1 MHTYVPLRLSLTFVI
16 IDIQLN
22 ATKTNAYT
30 PVTAHAQV
38 LDTAQAYICTP
49 HCPGCSPRDS
59 KTSISWTHSVSI
71 FLATKHSWTQ
81 LLITTL
87 GSSLSPCGT
96 DISLSPCGTDISD
109 DISDLGFALSGIR
122 SRAIRWLPT

>member
-30 PVTAHAQV
+30 PVTAHAQL
-38 LDTAQAYICTP
+38 LDTAQAYTCTP

-71 FLATKHSWTQ
+71 FLATRHSWTQ

-96 DISLSPCGTDISD
+96 DISDGISN
-109 DISDLGFALSGIR
+109 LGFALSGIR